1 MANEDRATRYHRL
14 KRRAEILST
23 VAAGLFLL
31 ALLLTGGGLSL
42 REAGSIVGMMIGS
55 GFEEP
60 GTVAG
65 FAFFLIVLL
74 HLVELP
80 FAFYQG
86 FLLEHRYGLSNERLG
101 QWGRDQLKGLALGV
115 VLGVAGASVVYWAIR
130 TSPDMWW
137 AIAAAIF
144 TVLMI
149 GLVQL
154 APVLLLP
161 LFYTFRPLDR
171 PALVERLLRLSA
183 RARTR
188 IAGVYEWVLSAHTK
202 KANAALA
209 GLGRTRRILLS
220 DTLLAD
226 YSDDEIEVVLA
237 HELSHHVHH
246 DLWRGV
252 ALQTLLLFIGFY
264 VAGRALAA
272 FADPLELRGVD
283 DPAGLP
289 LLLLAGGISAL
300 VFTPLA
306 HALSRA
312 HERRADRYALDT
324 TRQADAFI
332 SAMKRL
338 SQQNLAEEHPSRLVQ
353 WLFYSHPPIRERI
366 ESARLWRAQTGQTP
380 SQQVQN
386 PGF

>member
-1 MANEDRATRYHRL
+1 MP
-14 KRRAEILST
+14 I
-23 VAAGLFLL
+23 
-31 ALLLTGGGLSL
+31 
-42 REAGSIVGMMIGS
+42 
-55 GFEEP
+55 
-60 GTVAG
+60 
-65 FAFFLIVLL
+65 
-74 HLVELP
+74 
-80 FAFYQG
+80 YQG
-86 FLLEHRYGLSNERLG
+86 FLLEHRYGLSNETTR
-101 QWGRDQLKGLALGV
+101 QWARDQLKGLALALV
-115 VLGVAGASVVYWAIR
+115 FGVAGASVVYWAIR
-130 TSPDMWW
+130 TSPDWWW

-144 TVLMI
+144 TLLMV

-171 PALVERLLRLSA
+171 PALVERLMNLST

-252 ALQTLLLFIGFY
+252 ALQTLLLFVGFFL
-264 VAGRALAA
+264 AGRALAGL
-272 FADPLELRGVD
+272 ADPLDLRGLD

-289 LLLLAGGISAL
+289 LLLLVAGVSC
-300 VFTPLA
+300 V
-306 HALSRA
+306 
-312 HERRADRYALDT
+312 
-324 TRQADAFI
+324 
-332 SAMKRL
+332 RL
-338 SQQNLAEEHPSRLVQ
+338 H
-353 WLFYSHPPIRERI
+353 
-366 ESARLWRAQTGQTP
+366 SARQRPVACARTSRRQVCARHDRAA
-380 SQQVQN
+380 
-386 PGF
+386 